1 MGACRGNSRA
11 PESKARASYSSSIH
25 LSRVLSRVTSVLI
38 PSVLVVRVV
47 EPLDMLP
54 GVETVGVVGVAT
66 EFFRLGA
73 ASKAKSQIYK
83 QRQSNTENG
92 GNQHIT
98 GASVIIGR

>member
-1 MGACRGNSRA
+1 M
-11 PESKARASYSSSIH
+11 H

-47 EPLDMLP
+47 EPFDILP

-73 ASKAKSQIYK
+73 VLTARS
-83 QRQSNTENG
+83 
-92 GNQHIT
+92 
-98 GASVIIGR
+98 